1 MSQKSLLCLL
11 SAVCILM
18 YSEQHFHANCL
29 SSEVVGRKFKGW
41 DHCESLVSV
50 CWPAWVWRNK
60 AVWAAFNYLA
70 VTRPM
75 IPPPPP
81 PPPLP
86 IPPPPPR
93 LDSILIIRG
102 LVFFAFLLWHYIPPS
117 FQKRSHRTNDSQSW
131 EWFWLET
138 AKRNG
143 KVAYYITADK
153 IKREMSQPLTKIKK
167 IWKFGLQAYCISK
180 SVCDSAQMML

>member
-81 PPPLP
+81 PLP
-86 IPPPPPR
+86 IPPPPPLALFSLTR
-93 LDSILIIRG
+93 FWSSG
-102 LVFFAFLLWHYIPPS
+102 GSFFLLFCFDIISLPPS
-117 FQKRSHRTNDSQSW
+117 KKGVTEQMALRVENDFDWRLQ
-131 EWFWLET
+131 
-138 AKRNG
+138 
-143 KVAYYITADK
+143 
-153 IKREMSQPLTKIKK
+153 REMER
-167 IWKFGLQAYCISK
+167 
-180 SVCDSAQMML
+180 